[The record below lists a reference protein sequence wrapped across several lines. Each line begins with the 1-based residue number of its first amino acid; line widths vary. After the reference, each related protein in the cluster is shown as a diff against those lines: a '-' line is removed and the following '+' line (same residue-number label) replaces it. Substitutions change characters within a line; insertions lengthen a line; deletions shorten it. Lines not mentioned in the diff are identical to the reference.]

1 MGTSSAKLLSV
12 LVLEYTMDIG
22 VGNAMGG
29 SAPG

>member
-1 MGTSSAKLLSV
+1 METSSAKLLSV

-29 SAPG
+29 APG